1 MEPSLYDN
9 IQNVG
14 QATIDEYLNN
24 YDETKARRL
33 VHGERV
39 SASGN
44 LAAYSFS
51 SHQHRKGRMSELS
64 AFYDPNR
71 KLYISIDFNVSP
83 MCATAWQEKPWSDKW
98 MGDNILIDYSPD
110 GSIRRVEVYDKPTG
124 EIDLSETDPAET
136 YDHVVDYAEPDRS
149 ILAQVDEWQVFPDD
163 AKGGGTEGL
172 MQHICDDYS
181 SHPGQVV
188 LLGDASGEQRD
199 PGQMTRTN
207 WDIVEERAAESMHDP
222 VVIRGLM
229 QNTDMKKGTTKYY
242 NPPVQQTLNVMNATL
257 RNAQREVSMCF
268 LKSSEYESG
277 GAASSLAVTK
287 TKPSGGIEKK
297 RDRSEDRE
305 KPRTHF
311 LDTVRYMTWYWTDG
325 GSKVATN
332 NEATVTEGDVNRPD
346 NRRDEGM
353 LSGYYDDE
361 DDLGTYDPYD
371 NEWLL

>member
-1 MEPSLYDN
+1 
-9 IQNVG
+9 
-14 QATIDEYLNN
+14 
-24 YDETKARRL
+24 
-33 VHGERV
+33 
-39 SASGN
+39 
-44 LAAYSFS
+44 
-51 SHQHRKGRMSELS
+51 
-64 AFYDPNR
+64 
-71 KLYISIDFNVSP
+71 
-83 MCATAWQEKPWSDKW
+83 